1 MKNFA
6 RAFKLINWRSSEM
19 QVWEINF
26 LPSLY
31 FVKLWVMNSSIM
43 LWKQQMPTTPSKKDK
58 KQGKTMI
65 FSFYDIISLISLIVN
80 ACSHQITTFKEYL
93 NDFNRTIG
101 LSTSRYNSVR
111 KYLMFDTKTLHDIFN
126 AGIRSTLNVRWFLDF
141 SIFFQTCFFITIM
154 GSWNKLKMK

>member
-1 MKNFA
+1 MKKAKEEGWENITHEELCESFHIDQLTQLSPFFIF
-6 RAFKLINWRSSEM
+6 RQIVSDEFINHIVEAT
-19 QVWEINF
+19 NAN
-26 LPSLY
+26 Y
-31 FVKLWVMNSSIM
+31 A
-43 LWKQQMPTTPSKKDK
+43 KQKDK

-126 AGIRSTLNVRWFLDF
+126 AGIRSTLNVR
-141 SIFFQTCFFITIM
+141 
-154 GSWNKLKMK
+154 

>member
-1 MKNFA
+1 MKKAKEEGWENITHEELCESFHVDQLTELRNA
-6 RAFKLINWRSSEM
+6 GLRDQLSPFFIFRQIVSDEFINHIVEAT
-19 QVWEINF
+19 NAN
-26 LPSLY
+26 Y
-31 FVKLWVMNSSIM
+31 A
-43 LWKQQMPTTPSKKDK
+43 KQKDK

-126 AGIRSTLNVRWFLDF
+126 AGIRSTLNVR
-141 SIFFQTCFFITIM
+141 
-154 GSWNKLKMK
+154 